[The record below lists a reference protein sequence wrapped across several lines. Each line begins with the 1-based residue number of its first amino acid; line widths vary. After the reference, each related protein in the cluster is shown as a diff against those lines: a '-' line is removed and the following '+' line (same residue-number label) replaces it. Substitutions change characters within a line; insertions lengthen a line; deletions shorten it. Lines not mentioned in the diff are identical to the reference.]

1 MGHTVR
7 LIRLEH
13 SWTWGTFGILLLD
26 ARIFCATV
34 EPPDVLNL
42 RNESSIPTGS
52 YTCLT
57 YSSEKHPETYQ
68 VINVPSRNGI
78 LFHAGNTKRDTAG
91 CILLGSRHG
100 KLGAA
105 RGTLNSGDTFK
116 KFLLKIEGVNE
127 FNLVIKEEY

>member
-1 MGHTVR
+1 MGHTAR

-13 SWTWGTFGILLLD
+13 SWTWGTFGMLLID
-26 ARIFCATV
+26 SRIFCATI
-34 EPPDVLNL
+34 EPPDALNL

-57 YSSEKHPETYQ
+57 YSSDNHPETYQ

-78 LFHAGNTKRDTAG
+78 LFHAGNTKVDTAG
-91 CILLGSRHG
+91 CILLGSKHG

-105 RGTLNSGDTFK
+105 RGTLNSGTTFSR
-116 KFLLKIEGVNE
+116 FLDKMMGVNE